1 MKTNQRIKHITSVVL
16 IGIMLF
22 TCLSLVGLNREDAY
36 GLPKNSND
44 LRYHERKRRHCSG

>member
-36 GLPKNSND
+36 GAAEKPATLCFLSITYPSQAV
-44 LRYHERKRRHCSG
+44 